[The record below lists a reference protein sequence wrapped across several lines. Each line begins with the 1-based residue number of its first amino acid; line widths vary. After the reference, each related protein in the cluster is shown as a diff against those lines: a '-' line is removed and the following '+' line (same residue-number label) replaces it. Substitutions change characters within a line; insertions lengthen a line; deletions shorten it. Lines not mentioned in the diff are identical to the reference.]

1 MRSWRYYVAL
11 GGTAMVLFTL
21 LRLLF
26 FYTNN
31 HELIRTPQWQ
41 TLFLGLRFDGIV
53 TCGWIVLLL
62 ILELLP
68 KSNIVQRAAH
78 VFTLVPLWIMAGIGF
93 TDIAWY
99 KHFSHHLSRSALD
112 YGQSPLEAGTM
123 VFKTPYMLGY
133 LALWLSTM
141 VVLFVVVSFIRKR
154 FESAPERRLNRQR
167 AVLGLFCVIGIR
179 GSFGFKPLKPEDQQ
193 HHKVHFF
200 NETACNPLYNL
211 LVAPLYGYD
220 LPKPSVEQW
229 RQYSHYLS
237 QDGLH
242 RNKPILDKGILA
254 GRNVVLVIM
263 EGMPKCSVSPQ
274 TTPFLHSMET
284 RSLVF
289 DSMMS
294 CGEHTHNGIFSILT
308 GLPGTSGT
316 HMLRSAEYA
325 PVKGIP
331 GHLREQGYTNT
342 YFIPHRRQFDNMGP
356 FLWRHYFQSVKDIA
370 NIPQRLQGG
379 NSWGVCDHR
388 FYQYVLATTQKQQA
402 PFLLVLNSIS
412 NHEPFEIPAD
422 APKPNPQKTALQN
435 MANYADWSLKQ
446 FFKEAAKQPWYNNTV
461 FIMVS
466 DHGMNVQHET
476 AAIPMNL
483 HHVPAYIFAPGSNL
497 QGKHIR
503 GLASQTDL
511 LPTLL
516 WLMNIELREQA
527 EGINLLTHERP
538 FVGIYSDVWT
548 GVYNGK
554 AAMYQNRFGQ
564 QQTMA
569 QKPEDAA
576 VMKSIYP
583 MVTGANAYLMGKTIH
598 GLKN

>member
-1 MRSWRYYVAL
+1 MRSWRYYLAL
-11 GGTAMVLFTL
+11 GGTAMVLFSL

-53 TCGWIVLLL
+53 TCGWITLLL

-68 KSNIVQRAAH
+68 QSIVLKKIVHAL
-78 VFTLVPLWIMAGIGF
+78 TLIPLWIMAGIGF

-99 KHFSHHLSRSALD
+99 KHFSHHLSHSALD

-133 LALWLSTM
+133 LAMWLSTM
-141 VVLFVVVSFIRKR
+141 VLLYVVVRLIRKR
-154 FESAPERRLNRQR
+154 FESAPQHRLNKQR

-179 GSFGFKPLKPEDQQ
+179 GSFGLKPLQPQDQQ

-200 NETACNPLYNL
+200 NETACNPIYNL
-211 LVAPLYGYD
+211 LVAPFYGYKT
-220 LPKPSVEQW
+220 PEPSEDSW
-229 RQYSHYLS
+229 KKYSQYLS
-237 QDGLH
+237 QHSLH
-242 RNKPILDKGILA
+242 RIKPILDKGILA
-254 GRNVVLVIM
+254 GRNVVLIIM
-263 EGMPKCSVSPQ
+263 EGMPKCSVSPL
-274 TTPFLHSMET
+274 TTPFLNSMET

-325 PVKGIP
+325 PIKGIP

-342 YFIPHRRQFDNMGP
+342 YFIPHRRRFDNMGP

-388 FYQYVLATTQKQQA
+388 LYQYVLESTQKQQA

-422 APKPNPQKTALQN
+422 APKPNPEKTALQN
-435 MANYADWSLKQ
+435 MATYSDWSLKQ
-446 FFKEAAKQPWYNNTV
+446 FFEEAAKQPWYGNTV
-461 FIMVS
+461 FILVS

-483 HHVPAYIFAPGSNL
+483 HHVPAYIFAPGSSL

-511 LPTLL
+511 LPTLM
-516 WLMNIELREQA
+516 WLMNIEISEQTG
-527 EGINLLTHERP
+527 GINLLTHERP

-548 GVYNGK
+548 GIYNGK

-564 QQTMA
+564 QQIMA

-576 VMKSIYP
+576 VMKRIYP